1 MTNLIEK
8 SLITGFGIFILI
20 LFIIMVT
27 PFFQE
32 LENYNENDSND
43 DDLEDFKEF
52 INKIDGAIK
61 YFIGHPGS
69 EVFEEIEYPRNIN
82 LTFINNYVKFDFI
95 IDNKIQNKILSYNEQ
110 FLQKYY
116 YDMTP
121 KTYKLNITRN
131 ISLISVDFK
140 DKE

>member
-8 SLITGFGIFILI
+8 SLITGFGIFALI
-20 LFIIMVT
+20 LLFIMLT

-32 LENYNENDSND
+32 LEDYKENND
-43 DDLEDFKEF
+43 NDEELEDFKKF

-61 YFIGHPGS
+61 YFIEHPGS

-82 LTFINNYVKFDFI
+82 LTFINNYAKFDFI
-95 IDNKIQNKILSYNEQ
+95 IDNKIQNKILSYDDQ

-116 YDMTP
+116 YDVSP
-121 KTYKLNITRN
+121 KTYKLNITRHT
-131 ISLISVDFK
+131 SLISVDFK
-140 DKE
+140 DDE